1 MSKTFYKQVITEFN
15 LFNKHNHNLLNKH
28 QFVMYSPDRSG
39 TNLNFGLLLP
49 SMCKET
55 SVALEPYVQLHV
67 SGDDDS
73 INTVDDLHVLLLEY
87 LDQTLSITSAYQQN
101 LILVEEN
108 AKRDTV
114 ENLFYIYQWYANMR
128 EKLLGTE
135 LYDLPLEL
143 DDRCSNMS
151 INALKE
157 VANQGMADPKLV
169 DTFNKQGTFVT
180 TFFGN
185 IFPLVVPNKNTEF
198 DSILNAFMS
207 SNFQVP
213 KPNEYK
219 RNGLANVEF
228 NNVLENAK

>member
-1 MSKTFYKQVITEFN
+1 MACLCKPLN
-15 LFNKHNHNLLNKH
+15 LFRGLLTKHNHNLLNKH

-73 INTVDDLHVLLLEY
+73 TNTVDDLHVLLLEY
-87 LDQTLSITSAYQQN
+87 LDQTLSITTAYQQN
-101 LILVEEN
+101 LILVEKN

-128 EKLLGTE
+128 EKLLDTE
-135 LYDLPLEL
+135 LHELSLEL

-151 INALKE
+151 INALIE

-169 DTFNKQGTFVT
+169 DTFNQQGTFVS

-185 IFPLVVPNKNTEF
+185 LFPLVVPNKNTEF
-198 DSILNAFMS
+198 DSILKAFMN

-228 NNVLENAK
+228 NNILENAK

>member
-1 MSKTFYKQVITEFN
+1 
-15 LFNKHNHNLLNKH
+15 
-28 QFVMYSPDRSG
+28 MYSPDRSG

-101 LILVEEN
+101 LILVEKN

-135 LYDLPLEL
+135 LYELPLEL

-169 DTFNKQGTFVT
+169 DTFNQQGTFIT

-185 IFPLVVPNKNTEF
+185 LFPLVVPNKNTEF
-198 DSILNAFMS
+198 DSILNAFMN

-219 RNGLANVEF
+219 RNGLANVKF
-228 NNVLENAK
+228 DNVLENAK